1 MLRPHLLFHT
11 TPLKVGK
18 SGFTTDGV
26 GVPIRIRE
34 RYDLVIRAFQTPLGL
49 HRFNLVETRQ
59 KSPMMSRKPK
69 KRN

>member
-1 MLRPHLLFHT
+1 MLRPHLHFHT

-49 HRFNLVETRQ
+49 HRFRSSGN
-59 KSPMMSRKPK
+59 
-69 KRN
+69 